1 MKKTTLILST
11 LILTFISVNAQET
24 KWGFDKDH
32 SKIQF
37 DVAHMLISEVSGQFQ
52 EYEGTVVTSKEDFSD
67 AKFDFSI
74 TVKSIDTDNEERDMH
89 LRSADFFDVEKY
101 PKITF
106 KSKSMKKVGENQYEL
121 IGNLTLHGVTKEVI
135 LDIKYGGTIK
145 DPYGNVKAGFKI
157 TGLIN
162 RTDFGLKY
170 NSIMDTGGMM
180 IGEEVT
186 IICKIELIKL
196 NN

>member
-1 MKKTTLILST
+1 
-11 LILTFISVNAQET
+11 
-24 KWGFDKDH
+24 
-32 SKIQF
+32 
-37 DVAHMLISEVSGQFQ
+37 VSGQFQ
-52 EYEGTVVTSKEDFSD
+52 EYEGTVVTTKEDFSD
-67 AKFDFSI
+67 AKIDFSI
-74 TVKSIDTDNEERDMH
+74 TVKSIDTDNEDRDNH

-106 KSKSMKKVGENQYEL
+106 SSKEIKKVGEHQYQL

-135 LDIKYGGTIK
+135 LDAKYGGTIK

-157 TGLIN
+157 TGVID

-170 NSIMDTGGMM
+170 NSVMDAGGMM

-186 IICKIELIKL
+186 IICKVELIKL

>member
-52 EYEGTVVTSKEDFSD
+52 EYEGTVVTSKADFSD

-101 PKITF
+101 PKISF

-121 IGNLTLHGVTKEVI
+121 IGNLTLHGITKEVI

>member
-121 IGNLTLHGVTKEVI
+121 IGNLTLHGITKEVI